1 MTESIPATGLLF
13 TSQTCPNCPPAKKE
27 FEKLREQR
35 SETEVELHEL
45 QTQTPKGQRLA
56 KKFGIMSVPTYIFY
70 GPGNETPMG
79 LVGSQSV
86 ETLNK
91 YVDKALGKSSQNEN
105 KKGFSL
111 RKLFKKD

>member
-35 SETEVELHEL
+35 TDVELHEL

-70 GPGNETPMG
+70 GPGHDTPMG

-86 ETLNK
+86 DTLSK
-91 YVDKALGKSSQNEN
+91 YVDKALGKKSPKKEG
-105 KKGFSL
+105 KGFFA
-111 RKLFKKD
+111 KIFNKD